1 MIGVIISLGAFAM
14 IYGIVHLVIRKK
26 ERLMLIQAGLD
37 PGTFE
42 KNSKPTLTTV
52 KLGMLMV
59 AVGLGV
65 LLANIIVTL
74 SLMDSDAA
82 YFSLVFLF
90 GGISLLVSYFLERRQ
105 MKENL
110 AAEKKE
116 SDQEKITD

>member
-14 IYGIVHLVIRKK
+14 IYGIVHLAIRKK

-37 PGTFE
+37 PDTFE
-42 KNSKPTLTTV
+42 KNAKPTLTTV